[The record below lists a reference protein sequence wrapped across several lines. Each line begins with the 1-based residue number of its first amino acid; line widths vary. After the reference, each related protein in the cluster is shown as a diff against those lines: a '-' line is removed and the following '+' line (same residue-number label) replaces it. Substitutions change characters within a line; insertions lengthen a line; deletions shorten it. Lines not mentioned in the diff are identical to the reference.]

1 MKYQFDLLPDEYK
14 STPRDYFSIFLAVI
28 LIIVAIISIGIKSS
42 EIKKKSE
49 SLDLQ
54 IETKRGELEN
64 IRDKINA
71 KKPEGSVDK
80 VKRKIE
86 FINKNMDTPGTD
98 AVAFLTSFEA
108 CVPDGI
114 IIRDLT
120 PKKLTDLK
128 VPFTVNGE
136 ASTIQDILEFNNRL
150 QKSNKFIAHLKSNNS
165 AVISDRII
173 QNFVLEF
180 HYKGL

>member
-1 MKYQFDLLPDEYK
+1 MKYQFDLLPEEYK
-14 STPRDYFSIFLAVI
+14 STPRDYFGMSLALI
-28 LIIVAIISIGIKSS
+28 LVIVAFISIGVKSS
-42 EIKKKSE
+42 ELNAKV
-49 SLDLQ
+49 
-54 IETKRGELEN
+54 
-64 IRDKINA
+64 RDKVSERDSKINVLQGKYDVISGEKP
-71 KKPEGSVDK
+71 KKDVNK

-86 FINKNMDTPGTD
+86 FINKNLDTPGTD

-150 QKSNKFIAHLKSNNS
+150 QNSNKFIAHLKSNNS